1 MVEPREPGAR
11 LTPAEIDA
19 LPLLARVPVRAV
31 DLVTRPPV
39 LRWLAPLYLLAN
51 ALVVGVYLATLTG
64 PTDGSGEVVVG
75 DFAAFWTGAELLA
88 DGRGPELYAEGA
100 QREMQAEILGR
111 PLGERWQPYLNP
123 PGLALAL
130 SALRPLGL
138 LHAFYAWD
146 LAGLAALAVGFMAL
160 RPTLPRTLPARADA
174 VTAAAVIL
182 AFPAI
187 LRPLAG
193 GQNTAVTLGLASA
206 AYGWL
211 ARGWDVPAGVAVGLL
226 SYKPQYGLPLGVALL
241 LWRRWR
247 AAGAAAA
254 IAAAHYGLAAWWCGA
269 AWPMRYLA
277 ALRVNEAQDRIWNGP
292 WHFSWPAVV
301 THVAPAVAPVLA
313 PLGVAV
319 ILGLTG
325 RRIVAEPPGSARF
338 PLAFAAALTAAMLVS
353 SHLWYYEV
361 GLLVLPV
368 LLWLESRPAPP
379 GLGVRAAL
387 VVAFFG
393 TGIYELGPVIGVQP
407 LFFALVGMCV
417 LTWGRT
423 RTR

>member
-1 MVEPREPGAR
+1 M
-11 LTPAEIDA
+11 
-19 LPLLARVPVRAV
+19 PVRAV
-31 DLVTRPPV
+31 DLVTRPPL

-51 ALVVGVYLATLTG
+51 AAVVAVYLATLTG
-64 PTDGSGEVVVG
+64 PTDRDGKVVVG

-88 DGRGPELYAEGA
+88 DGRGPELYDEGA
-100 QREMQAEILGR
+100 QRAAQAEILGR
-111 PLGERWQPYLNP
+111 PLDERWQPYLNP
-123 PGLALAL
+123 PGLALGL
-130 SALRPLGL
+130 SALQPLGL
-138 LHAFYAWD
+138 IPAFYTWD
-146 LAGLAALAVGFMAL
+146 LVGLVALAVGFAAV
-160 RPTLPRTLPARADA
+160 RPTLPRTLPTRADA
-174 VTAAAVIL
+174 ATAAAVIL

-211 ARGWDVPAGVAVGLL
+211 ARGWDVPAGVAVGLT

-254 IAAAHYGLAAWWCGA
+254 VAAAHYGLAAWWCGA
-269 AWPMRYLA
+269 AWPARYLA

-301 THVAPAVAPVLA
+301 THLAPAVAPALA

-319 ILGLTG
+319 VLGLTA
-325 RRIVAEPPGSARF
+325 RRIVAEPPGSERF
-338 PLAFAAALTAAMLVS
+338 PLAFAAALTAAMLAS

-361 GLLVLPV
+361 GLLVLPA

-379 GLGVRAAL
+379 GLGVRAAF

-393 TGIYELGPVIGVQP
+393 TGVYELGPVIGVQP
-407 LFFALVGMCV
+407 LFFVLAGIYA
-417 LTWGRT
+417 LTWGRI
-423 RTR
+423 RAR